1 MIHTSENCIA
11 FSDIV
16 VGTDIPLPYPT
27 LAYSGNRTPDDT
39 YAFVLLE
46 KPLVPDTAPVTRQG
60 GSEIYRTE
68 HGRLRIYTALTAADG
83 CQVAC
88 LFSDDGRHTMY
99 YPASRWEFYKNP
111 LHCAHLLCGEMLLL
125 RHRAFLLHSSVVL
138 YRGKTVLFSGPSGV
152 GKSTQA
158 ALWKDVL
165 GADILNGDRCV
176 IMEKNGM
183 FFGGG
188 SIWAGTSGIYRPEQ
202 APISGIFLL
211 EQAETTRVTP
221 AGAEAFAPLFSQTI
235 LNTWDS
241 AFMETV
247 TGLYDHLL
255 SQVPVYRLSCR
266 ADKDAVLAAHDVLF

>member
-1 MIHTSENCIA
+1 MLYHSKNLIT

-16 VGTDIPLPYPT
+16 IQTTYPLDFPT
-27 LAYSGNRTPDDT
+27 LKYNGTRTPDDV
-39 YAFVLLE
+39 YNFVLID
-46 KPLVPDTAPVTRQG
+46 KPLRQ
-60 GSEIYRTE
+60 STSFNIRFESNEIYRE
-68 HGRLRIYTALTAADG
+68 KQGWLRIYTALTAADG

-99 YPASRWEFYKNP
+99 YPASRWAFYKNP

-176 IMEKNGM
+176 VMEKNGM

-202 APISGIFLL
+202 APIAGIFLL